1 MKLMSNASDSNPC
14 RWGQTYIL
22 ESLMFVVPQ
31 EPGDAEMLAERIA
44 PRLQH
49 ANSAVV
55 LTAVKVIVYL
65 MNYMAKDEDI
75 SNMCKKLSPPL
86 GKPQQHLRIRLLDC
100 GYNRD

>member
-1 MKLMSNASDSNPC
+1 
-14 RWGQTYIL
+14 
-22 ESLMFVVPQ
+22 MFVVPQ

-65 MNYMAKDEDI
+65 MNYMSKDEDI

-86 GKPQQHLRIRLLDC
+86 GKLISAMLLLSINNVLLRLTPVCRAISQK
-100 GYNRD
+100 

>member
-1 MKLMSNASDSNPC
+1 
-14 RWGQTYIL
+14 
-22 ESLMFVVPQ
+22 MFVVPQ

-65 MNYMAKDEDI
+65 MNYMAKEEDI
-75 SNMCKKLSPPL
+75 VNMCKKLSPPL
-86 GKPQQHLRIRLLDC
+86 GEFSNRKSHRSLQYRGAMHNLTTYVC
-100 GYNRD
+100 GISSSL

>member
-1 MKLMSNASDSNPC
+1 MLRRGLNNSFI

-22 ESLMFVVPQ
+22 EALMYYVPQ

-55 LTAVKVIVYL
+55 LTCVKVIMYL
-65 MNYMAKDEDI
+65 MNYMQNDSDI
-75 SNMCKKLSPPL
+75 SAFCRKLSPPL
-86 GKPQQHLRIRLLDC
+86 GNID
-100 GYNRD
+100 G